1 MSSPLDGRIR
11 KLAREEATQALLGV
25 GQPNHAAPDTAGL
38 QQQIT
43 DLHEHLHHAAT
54 AIDRLGKRID
64 ALEAAA
70 GPVNADTLVGA
81 TAEAPRTRGRR
92 KTTEE

>member
-11 KLAREEATQALLGV
+11 KLAREEATQALLSV
-25 GQPNHAAPDTAGL
+25 GQPTETVQDTAGL

-54 AIDRLGKRID
+54 AIDRLGKRLD
-64 ALEAAA
+64 VLEAAA
-70 GPVNADTLVGA
+70 GPVNVDAPVGT

>member
-11 KLAREEATQALLGV
+11 ALAREEAAEAIRGISIPNTPDLDTQ
-25 GQPNHAAPDTAGL
+25 GL

-54 AIDRLGKRID
+54 LISRLEARLD

-70 GPVNADTLVGA
+70 KT
-81 TAEAPRTRGRR
+81 EAPESISRRTRR
-92 KTTEE
+92 KTTDE